1 MTDCDSSEI
10 WAIGFCKKHYAQNY
24 HRINYE
30 QTRRGCLAAYGGYC
44 RCCGESDPAFL
55 VIDHIAGGGNQHRKS
70 IGNASKAFYHW
81 LRNNGY
87 PPGFQVLCANCNTAK
102 SRPGGC
108 PHQDGLREVSEW
120 METCGPSEHAWL
132 A

>member
-30 QTRRGCLAAYGGYC
+30 QTRRGCLAGLMF
-44 RCCGESDPAFL
+44 D
-55 VIDHIAGGGNQHRKS
+55 V
-70 IGNASKAFYHW
+70 
-81 LRNNGY
+81 
-87 PPGFQVLCANCNTAK
+87 PGDLDAHLEA
-102 SRPGGC
+102 
-108 PHQDGLREVSEW
+108 D
-120 METCGPSEHAWL
+120 A